1 MRIPTTELALVL
13 SMLTESRKAI
23 EVGKTTEGLR
33 LLTWAEEELARHMH
47 LDIQTWRKA
56 TA

>member
-1 MRIPTTELALVL
+1 MRIPTTELAVVL

-47 LDIQTWRKA
+47 LDILTWRKA